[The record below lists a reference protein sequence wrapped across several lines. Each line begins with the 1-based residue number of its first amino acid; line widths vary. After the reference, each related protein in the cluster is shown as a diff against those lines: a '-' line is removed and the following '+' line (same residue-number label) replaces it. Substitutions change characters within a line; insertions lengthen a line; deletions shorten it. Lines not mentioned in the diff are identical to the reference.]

1 MMYKACL
8 FDLDGVL
15 VDTAIY
21 HFQAW
26 KNLGKQFGY
35 ELTEEQNEQLKGVS
49 RVESLNK
56 ILDWANYSAT
66 QEQKSGWLIEKNED
80 YLRLISNMNPSE
92 ILPGVL
98 DFLQQIK
105 FPSHGVHVKS
115 SATYV
120 EKGIKSEDLLNQTI
134 QEAVN
139 RFGTFA
145 LETDMRAMN
154 NPTRMEVIEE
164 LAGKLVEKMKSC
176 CPTCQRP
183 GFSPTD
189 VIRGLV
195 CSCCSLPT
203 KSVKS
208 LIYSCE
214 GCHYTTCVDFPD
226 SKTTEDPMFC
236 DFCNP

>member
-1 MMYKACL
+1 MMHKACL

-105 FPSHGVHVKS
+105 DLGYKIALGSASKNAEIILEKTGLMPWFDLIIDGNKVSKSKPDPEVFLKGAEGLGLTPETCIVFEDAQAGVVAAKAGNMKAIGIGEAETLS
-115 SATYV
+115 LADKIIPNFV
-120 EKGIKSEDLLNQTI
+120 GIKAAELLQ
-134 QEAVN
+134 
-139 RFGTFA
+139 F
-145 LETDMRAMN
+145 
-154 NPTRMEVIEE
+154 
-164 LAGKLVEKMKSC
+164 
-176 CPTCQRP
+176 
-183 GFSPTD
+183 
-189 VIRGLV
+189 
-195 CSCCSLPT
+195 
-203 KSVKS
+203 
-208 LIYSCE
+208 
-214 GCHYTTCVDFPD
+214 
-226 SKTTEDPMFC
+226 
-236 DFCNP
+236 

>member
-105 FPSHGVHVKS
+105 DLGYKIALGSASKNAEIILEKTGLMPWFDLIIDGNKVSKSKPDPEVFLKGAEGLGLSPETCIVFEDAQAGV
-115 SATYV
+115 
-120 EKGIKSEDLLNQTI
+120 
-134 QEAVN
+134 EA
-139 RFGTFA
+139 A
-145 LETDMRAMN
+145 K
-154 NPTRMEVIEE
+154 
-164 LAGKLVEKMKSC
+164 AGKMKAIGIGEAETLALADKII
-176 CPTCQRP
+176 PNFI
-183 GFSPTD
+183 G
-189 VIRGLV
+189 
-195 CSCCSLPT
+195 
-203 KSVKS
+203 VKAAE
-208 LIYSCE
+208 LLQ
-214 GCHYTTCVDFPD
+214 F
-226 SKTTEDPMFC
+226 
-236 DFCNP
+236 

>member
-105 FPSHGVHVKS
+105 DLGYKIALGSASKNAEIILEKTGLMPWFDLIIDGNKVSKSKPDPEVFLKGAEGLGLAAETCIVFEDAQAGV
-115 SATYV
+115 
-120 EKGIKSEDLLNQTI
+120 
-134 QEAVN
+134 EA
-139 RFGTFA
+139 A
-145 LETDMRAMN
+145 K
-154 NPTRMEVIEE
+154 
-164 LAGKLVEKMKSC
+164 AGKMKAIGIGEAETLSLADKIIPNFVGVKAVELL
-176 CPTCQRP
+176 Q
-183 GFSPTD
+183 F
-189 VIRGLV
+189 
-195 CSCCSLPT
+195 
-203 KSVKS
+203 
-208 LIYSCE
+208 
-214 GCHYTTCVDFPD
+214 
-226 SKTTEDPMFC
+226 
-236 DFCNP
+236 

>member
-1 MMYKACL
+1 MYKACL

-66 QEQKSGWLIEKNED
+66 QEQKSAWLIEKNEE
-80 YLRLISNMNPSE
+80 YLRLISDMNPSE

-105 FPSHGVHVKS
+105 DLGYKIALGSASKNAEIILEKTGLMPWFDLIIDGNKVSKSKPDPEVFLKGAEGLGLAPETCIVFEDAQAGLEAAKAGNMKAIGIGEAETLSLADKIIPNFVGVK
-115 SATYV
+115 AV
-120 EKGIKSEDLLNQTI
+120 ELLQ
-134 QEAVN
+134 
-139 RFGTFA
+139 F
-145 LETDMRAMN
+145 
-154 NPTRMEVIEE
+154 
-164 LAGKLVEKMKSC
+164 
-176 CPTCQRP
+176 
-183 GFSPTD
+183 
-189 VIRGLV
+189 
-195 CSCCSLPT
+195 
-203 KSVKS
+203 
-208 LIYSCE
+208 
-214 GCHYTTCVDFPD
+214 
-226 SKTTEDPMFC
+226 
-236 DFCNP
+236 